1 MKSEQLKIKFVEC
14 LRNKMSIETEIEKQ
28 AVDNVYGEML
38 QKLVN
43 TRIEEF
49 ISSLKQK
56 IALNRGQ
63 SSTGGQNLRD
73 KLLTHHLTKDT
84 V

>member
-1 MKSEQLKIKFVEC
+1 MT
-14 LRNKMSIETEIEKQ
+14 IETDLEKQ
-28 AVDNVYGEML
+28 AVDNVYDEML

-43 TRIEEF
+43 TRIQEF

-56 IALNRGQ
+56 IALNKCQ

-73 KLLTHHLTKDT
+73 QLLTHHLVNNK
-84 V
+84 

>member
-1 MKSEQLKIKFVEC
+1 MKSEQLKIKFVQC
-14 LRNKMSIETEIEKQ
+14 LQNKMSIETEQ

-43 TRIEEF
+43 TRIQEF

>member
-63 SSTGGQNLRD
+63 SSTGQNLRD

>member
-1 MKSEQLKIKFVEC
+1 MY
-14 LRNKMSIETEIEKQ
+14 NY
-28 AVDNVYGEML
+28 DEML

-43 TRIEEF
+43 TRIQEF

-56 IALNRGQ
+56 IALNKCQ

-73 KLLTHHLTKDT
+73 QLLTHHLVNKK
-84 V
+84 